1 MLSSIIFE
9 NEKNVSKIHS
19 GGSLSEKLTS
29 SLRFFGSL
37 SSHKIFF
44 FCLCW
49 FLTKNLA
56 SFGNL
61 TIQIYKMWRFRRPK
75 SEKMEILTTQIQF
88 LDLVYGDK
96 FLKSLNILMLVSKTE
111 NSRLKQ
117 QSEKFVKKLFKK
129 FNYFPKVRLL
139 P

>member
-1 MLSSIIFE
+1 MSVRFIQVVLYL
-9 NEKNVSKIHS
+9 KNWLWVWN
-19 GGSLSEKLTS
+19 
-29 SLRFFGSL
+29 FFGSFHL
-37 SSHKIFF
+37 FTKHKIF

-96 FLKSLNILMLVSKTE
+96 FLKSLNILIQVSKTE